1 MASNNNIS
9 NEETSK
15 GKKSVELPVVALNE
29 RILSSMADKKDVAA
43 HPWHDLEIGPGAP
56 SVLNCVVEIGKGS
69 KVHYELDKKSGL
81 IKIIHRF
88 KVKIEVTNGQAT
100 GRTARAGR
108 GGHSLSLA
116 TQDDIDLIGKIE
128 GLIEKNLEKI
138 ECKETELLSLMKNV
152 CFMGLA
158 FQSNVFSA
166 KNVAEMKIMD
176 DGFDEK
182 AKERKQ

>member
-15 GKKSVELPVVALNE
+15 GKKSVELPSVVALNE
-29 RILSSMADKKDVAA
+29 RILSSMADKKDAAA

-56 SVLNCVVEIGKGS
+56 SVFNCVVEIGKGS
-69 KVHYELDKKSGL
+69 KVQYELDKKSGL

-116 TQDDIDLIGKIE
+116 TQNDIDLIGKIE

-138 ECKETELLSLMKNV
+138 ECKETELLSLMKK
-152 CFMGLA
+152 
-158 FQSNVFSA
+158 VFSA

-182 AKERKQ
+182 AKERKK